1 MSPEVLQL
9 RGAVQRL
16 RDRCQH
22 RQQFVEILGTSR
34 SSPAAVPDDDRVLA
48 VPRRPP
54 LVLALV
60 CALTEFRLAT
70 PTRTARGAPPR
81 APHTSPVPGHRR
93 AAAGRDLTRQEMIH
107 ILTDAGCSPT
117 SAGGR
122 RGPSH
127 PWSPTPAPT
136 GTGSSASPST
146 APRGLYRREGRRPGT
161 APAPGGGRS
170 GAAYRWSSSKATSS
184 TATSSTATS
193 STANG
198 RPVLV
203 FTAPNRLIAALAGP
217 GQPMWAVRCRSL
229 VPQSPSSSRGRPR
242 GQRAA
247 RPRPGRLWG
256 SVGLRS
262 PMESDKPV
270 FLVELPDWT
279 RTSNVRFCSVAH
291 RQSAWCCRGFSA
303 PDCCCQWL
311 NYLPRTSSTPAA

>member
-81 APHTSPVPGHRR
+81 AP
-93 AAAGRDLTRQEMIH
+93 
-107 ILTDAGCSPT
+107 
-117 SAGGR
+117 
-122 RGPSH
+122 
-127 PWSPTPAPT
+127 
-136 GTGSSASPST
+136 
-146 APRGLYRREGRRPGT
+146 
-161 APAPGGGRS
+161 APGGGRS
-170 GAAYRWSSSKATSS
+170 GAAYRWSSSKATS
-184 TATSSTATS
+184 SSTATS